1 MLIEKEAVDLEVSE
15 KFYRLLELM
24 DYIDF
29 DLETKTITFKGD
41 IKFKVEGNYEL
52 KTDKHISLSSNKCE
66 WDSEKNI
73 PFSIMMNCDK
83 NK

>member
-1 MLIEKEAVDLEVSE
+1 MLIEKETVDPEVSE
-15 KFYRLLELM
+15 KFYRLLELL

-29 DLETKTITFKGD
+29 DLKTKTIIFKGD

-52 KTDKHISLSSNKCE
+52 ETDKHILLMSNKEE

-73 PFSIMMNCDK
+73 PFSIMMNCSQ